1 MKSNIKIIALLLM
14 FSIGTSITPQKVSA
28 QVSVSFQIF
37 YDNLSPY
44 GYWVDNPDYG
54 YVWVPNVSSGFTP
67 YSTNGYW
74 IFTEDGWTWVS
85 NYAWG
90 WAPFHYGRWFYD
102 SYYGWLWVPGNE
114 WSPGW
119 VIWRRSEG
127 YYGWAPLGPGISIDF
142 AYSPGYNVPYNHWR
156 FVRDRDFGRR
166 DINNYYINSS
176 NNTSILN
183 KSTVI
188 NNFREDKTRNVRY
201 NAGPDRTEVER
212 RAGKT
217 FTPLPVKE
225 SSRPGENLRKDQLQI
240 YKPQVQKNNANE
252 RKPAPSKVVNLKD
265 VRPATERK
273 ANTQQPTIQQPNKQ
287 QPTREQP
294 TRQQPNINQP
304 NKQQQPKVQPTRQQ
318 PNINQPNKQQP
329 PKEQPIRQLPNI
341 NQPNKQQQP
350 KVPPTRQQPNINQ
363 PNKQQ
368 QPKEQP
374 TRQLPNI
381 NQPNKQQ
388 QPKVQPT
395 RQQPN
400 INQPNKQQQPKE
412 QPTRQLPN
420 INQPNKQQQPK
431 V

>member
-1 MKSNIKIIALLLM
+1 MIKVYFMKSKIKIIALLLM
-14 FSIGTSITPQKVSA
+14 FSIGTFITPQKVSA
-28 QVSVSFQIF
+28 QVSVSFQVF

-102 SYYGWLWVPGNE
+102 SNYGWLWVPDNE

-127 YYGWAPLGPGISIDF
+127 YYGWAPLGPGISINL
-142 AYSPGYNVPYNHWR
+142 AYGTGYNVPYNHWR

-225 SSRPGENLRKDQLQI
+225 SSRPGENLRNNQLQI

-265 VRPATERK
+265 VRPAGERK
-273 ANTQQPTIQQPNKQ
+273 ANTQQPTIQPPNKQ

-294 TRQQPNINQP
+294 IRQQPNINQPNKQQQPKEQPIRQQPNINQP

-318 PNINQPNKQQP
+318 PNINQPNKQQQ
-329 PKEQPIRQLPNI
+329 PKAQPTREQQ
-341 NQPNKQQQP
+341 NKQQPQR
-350 KVPPTRQQPNINQ
+350 RQQPSNEKQ
-363 PNKQQ
+363 NKEK
-368 QPKEQP
+368 P
-374 TRQLPNI
+374 
-381 NQPNKQQ
+381 
-388 QPKVQPT
+388 PKV
-395 RQQPN
+395 
-400 INQPNKQQQPKE
+400 E
-412 QPTRQLPN
+412 
-420 INQPNKQQQPK
+420 
-431 V
+431 